1 MLSNDN
7 ALISPTTTPASL
19 SKGWAWGICWL
30 MFAST
35 ILNYMDRQAL
45 SLVGPQIKTEFHLDN
60 TGFGWVMAVFSLT
73 YAVSQIA
80 AGFLVDRWDLRK
92 TYAGSVTWWSLAG
105 IATAFS
111 PTLSVLL
118 VCRALL
124 GVGESFNWPCA
135 LGVTARILP
144 PADRSLGN
152 GIFNSGAAFG
162 AVLAPIVVTLLAARF
177 GWRTPFIA
185 VGSLGFVWTA
195 AWLFLVRG
203 ERAELLRA
211 GHHNPNHSNAVRDQS
226 QPTITSKARIA
237 LIAVVA
243 ASVLV
248 ALSAFRVGTPALW
261 WSVATLRFGLL
272 LAARLL
278 STEAL
283 AGSSLLESLGEVVRL
298 RRFWIL
304 VIVSISINV
313 CWHFL
318 ANWLPTYL
326 REDRKMTFVAGGLL
340 SAVPFLAADVGNIGG
355 GFLSRL
361 LAGRGFIPSR
371 ARWLVMTGCAVLVT
385 SGAWVGL
392 ASSDTVVIVLLATM
406 ALGTA
411 AFMANYFAFTQEV
424 SSRHTG
430 LIVGILGGLGNLCAA
445 GFLPMAGAVKDR
457 TGGFGPIFVL
467 VGLLPFLGIAALHFG
482 WREDSTADLNGQPDL
497 V

>member
-1 MLSNDN
+1 M
-7 ALISPTTTPASL
+7 SPSVPGAL

-45 SLVGPQIKTEFHLDN
+45 SLVGPQIKKEFHLDN

-73 YAVSQIA
+73 YAVSQIP

-92 TYAGSVTWWSLAG
+92 TYAGSVIWWSLAG
-105 IATAFS
+105 IAAAFS
-111 PTLSVLL
+111 PTLGMLL

-135 LGVTARILP
+135 LRVTARILP

-152 GIFNSGAAFG
+152 GIFNSGAAVG
-162 AVLAPIVVTLLAARF
+162 AVLAPIIVTLIAARYD
-177 GWRTPFIA
+177 WRTAFIA
-185 VGSLGFVWTA
+185 VGSLGFVWAA
-195 AWLFLVRG
+195 AWLGLLRG
-203 ERAELLRA
+203 ERAEALKGASDTTKRIETGDNAAGPSITPEARLAFAAVTGLTLL
-211 GHHNPNHSNAVRDQS
+211 
-226 QPTITSKARIA
+226 I
-237 LIAVVA
+237 
-243 ASVLV
+243 
-248 ALSAFRVGTPALW
+248 ALSALHFGLPALW
-261 WSVATLRFGLL
+261 WAVASLMFGLL
-272 LAARLL
+272 FAARILGE
-278 STEAL
+278 EAL
-283 AGSSLLESLGEVVRL
+283 RGSQLLESLGQVVRL
-298 RRFWIL
+298 RRFWVL
-304 VIVSISINV
+304 VVVSISINV

-326 REDRKMTFVAGGLL
+326 KEDRKMTFLASGLL

-355 GFLSRL
+355 GFLSRW
-361 LAGRGFIPSR
+361 LAGRGIATSK
-371 ARWLVMTGCAVLVT
+371 ARTLVMSGCAVLVT

-392 ASSDTVVIVLLATM
+392 ATSDTVVIALLATM

-411 AFMANYFAFTQEV
+411 AFMANYFAFAQEV
-424 SSRHTG
+424 STRHTG

-467 VGLLPFLGIAALHFG
+467 VGLLPFLGIAALSLG
-482 WREDSTADLNGQPDL
+482 WRSNSPEDFEANPELI
-497 V
+497 